1 MRLPGV
7 EDGYDRVSITQCQ
20 IVYSTTVTAVGEL
33 VSDFADQGVLVFFG
47 EDAPIELHEF
57 SIIHKPDVVERA
69 PQVGDTITLQ
79 ENVYNVL
86 AVGSVA
92 SDNLLNLGHLDLKAN
107 GLTEP
112 EMPGDVNVEAV
123 SLPKVN
129 VGDRLIVTSQTK

>member
-1 MRLPGV
+1 MS
-7 EDGYDRVSITQCQ
+7 E

-33 VSDFADQGVLVFFG
+33 VPDFADQGVLVFFG
-47 EDAPIELHEF
+47 QDAPIELHEF
-57 SIIHKPDVVERA
+57 SIIHTPDVETRA

-79 ENVYNVL
+79 ETVYNVL

-107 GLTEP
+107 GLNEP

>member
-1 MRLPGV
+1 MLSLRTLKK
-7 EDGYDRVSITQCQ
+7 SKHLSQ

-57 SIIHKPDVVERA
+57 SIIHKPDVVDRA

-79 ENVYNVL
+79 EYVYNVL

>member
-1 MRLPGV
+1 LS
-7 EDGYDRVSITQCQ
+7 E

-33 VSDFADQGVLVFFG
+33 VPDFADQGVLVFFG
-47 EDAPIELHEF
+47 QDAPIELHEF
-57 SIIHKPDVVERA
+57 SIIHTPDVVNRA

-79 ENVYNVL
+79 ETVYNVL

-107 GLTEP
+107 GLSEP

>member
-1 MRLPGV
+1 M
-7 EDGYDRVSITQCQ
+7 SK

-79 ENVYNVL
+79 ENVYSVL

>member
-1 MRLPGV
+1 M
-7 EDGYDRVSITQCQ
+7 SQ

-33 VSDFADQGVLVFFG
+33 VPDFADQGVLVFFG

-57 SIIHKPDVVERA
+57 SIIHKPDVVDRA

-129 VGDRLIVTSQTK
+129 VGDRLIVTSHTK

>member
-1 MRLPGV
+1 L
-7 EDGYDRVSITQCQ
+7 SQ

-57 SIIHKPDVVERA
+57 SIIHKPDVVDRA

-79 ENVYNVL
+79 ENVYSVL

-123 SLPKVN
+123 SLPKVK

>member
-1 MRLPGV
+1 L
-7 EDGYDRVSITQCQ
+7 SQ

-79 ENVYNVL
+79 ESVYNVL

-107 GLTEP
+107 GLSEP

-129 VGDRLIVTSQTK
+129 VGDRLIVTSHTK

>member
-1 MRLPGV
+1 L
-7 EDGYDRVSITQCQ
+7 SQ

-57 SIIHKPDVVERA
+57 SIIHKPDVMDRA

-79 ENVYNVL
+79 ETVYNVL

>member
-1 MRLPGV
+1 M
-7 EDGYDRVSITQCQ
+7 SQ

-129 VGDRLIVTSQTK
+129 VGDRLIVTSHTK

>member
-1 MRLPGV
+1 L
-7 EDGYDRVSITQCQ
+7 SQ

-57 SIIHKPDVVERA
+57 SIIHKPDVVDRA

-79 ENVYNVL
+79 DNTYNVL

>member
-1 MRLPGV
+1 L
-7 EDGYDRVSITQCQ
+7 SQ

-47 EDAPIELHEF
+47 QDAPIELHEF
-57 SIIHKPDVVERA
+57 SIIHTPDVVERA

-79 ENVYNVL
+79 ETVYNVL

>member
-1 MRLPGV
+1 M
-7 EDGYDRVSITQCQ
+7 SQ

-57 SIIHKPDVVERA
+57 SIIHKPDVIERA

-79 ENVYNVL
+79 ENVYSVL

-129 VGDRLIVTSQTK
+129 VGDRLIVTSHTK

>member
-1 MRLPGV
+1 VLSLRTLKKSKP
-7 EDGYDRVSITQCQ
+7 VSQ

-57 SIIHKPDVVERA
+57 SIIHKPDVVDRA

>member
-1 MRLPGV
+1 LS
-7 EDGYDRVSITQCQ
+7 E

-33 VSDFADQGVLVFFG
+33 VPDFAEQGVLVFFG
-47 EDAPIELHEF
+47 ENAPAELHEF
-57 SIIHKPDVVERA
+57 SIIHTPDVQTRA
-69 PQVGDTITLQ
+69 PQVGDRITLAQ
-79 ENVYNVL
+79 NIYNVL

-123 SLPKVN
+123 SLPVVKI
-129 VGDRLIVTSQTK
+129 GDRLTVISQP